1 MAQAIIPKDFETLPI
16 SAAKVQP
23 TFTDLSG
30 LALLRLVGAAAEE
43 AISSQRMR

>member
-30 LALLRLVGAAAEE
+30 LALLRLILWWERRRKR
-43 AISSQRMR
+43 Q